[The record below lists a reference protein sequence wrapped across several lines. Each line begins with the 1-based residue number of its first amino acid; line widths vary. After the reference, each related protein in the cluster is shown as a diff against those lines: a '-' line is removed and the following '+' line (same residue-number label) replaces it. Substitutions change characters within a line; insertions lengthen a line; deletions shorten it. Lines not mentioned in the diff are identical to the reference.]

1 MAGML
6 YRFGKSGS
14 LRIETHAELALDGH
28 IIIYC
33 SAPDYGQGIGT
44 VMVQLASEVLGI
56 SKDQIEL
63 VNADTARV
71 PDSGIQGASRAT
83 YFIGGSVCRSAENIK
98 RNILATAAEMMDI
111 DPSDLILRA
120 NQVESTRNPKIS
132 ISLSSIAEEFD
143 HLGTSRKVMGVF
155 DLSPHFPIDESPEY
169 LPLFVT
175 GGQAAQVIVD
185 LETGQVAV
193 KKIVAVHD
201 VGRVINPLDAVGQI
215 QGAIMMGLG
224 TALMEEYIP
233 GQTTGFSDYILPMV
247 NSLPN
252 IEVIM
257 IEKPSDYGPFGAK
270 GLGEA
275 AILPAAPAIINAISR
290 ATGVRIRQIPA
301 NSSTPA
307 CCDSQEIITTS
318 GHFC

>member
-28 IIIYC
+28 IILYC

-56 SKDQIEL
+56 PKNQIEL
-63 VNADTARV
+63 VNTDTARV

-83 YFIGGSVCRSAENIK
+83 YFIGGSICRSAENIK
-98 RNILATAAEMMDI
+98 RQILAVAAEMMDI
-111 DPSDLILRA
+111 DPTDLILRA
-120 NQVESTRNPKIS
+120 SQVKSIRNPNNN
-132 ISLSSIAEEFD
+132 ISLISIAEEFD
-143 HLGTSRKVMGVF
+143 QLGKSRKVMGVF
-155 DLSPHFPIDESPEY
+155 DLSPHFPVDERPEY

-175 GGQAAQVIVD
+175 GGQVAQVVVD
-185 LETGQVAV
+185 LETGQVTV
-193 KKIVAVHD
+193 KKIVAAHD

-224 TALMEEYIP
+224 TALLEEYIP
-233 GQTTGFSDYILPMV
+233 GQTTGFSDYILPTV
-247 NSLPN
+247 DSIPD

-257 IEKPSDYGPFGAK
+257 IEKPSVYGPFGAK

-275 AILPAAPAIINAISR
+275 AILPTAPAIINALSR
-290 ATGVRIRQIPA
+290 AIGIRIRHIPA
-301 NSSTPA
+301 TPPRLLTA
-307 CCDSQEIITTS
+307 INKR
-318 GHFC
+318 